1 MLATIAA
8 AHAPAA
14 KQTVWEKLQAVPRE
28 TWLSLLLALFVV
40 WLLVRVWKSLKEL
53 NEVVPWVA
61 LFCVGGT
68 VILYWTYE
76 RTEPEILSPVFDQL
90 SRVLPSKIPYKGNA
104 Q

>member
-1 MLATIAA
+1 MIALLAAQNTADD
-8 AHAPAA
+8 
-14 KQTVWEKLQAVPRE
+14 KLTVLEKLQAVPRE
-28 TWLSLLLALFVV
+28 TWLSLLLALFVI

-61 LFCVGGT
+61 LICVGGT

-76 RTEPEILSPVFDQL
+76 RTEPKILSPFFDQL
-90 SRVLPSKIPYKGNA
+90 SRVLPSKIPYRGNS

>member
-1 MLATIAA
+1 MIALLAAQNTADD
-8 AHAPAA
+8 
-14 KQTVWEKLQAVPRE
+14 KLTVLEKLQAVPRE

-61 LFCVGGT
+61 LICVGGT

-76 RTEPEILSPVFDQL
+76 RTEPKILSPLFDQL
-90 SRVLPSKIPYKGNA
+90 SRVLPSKIHYKGNA